1 MKKTTLSSRSGG
13 FFSCSVL
20 KNSAVLLLLLA
31 AATIQAAKVGSV
43 NFDQPG
49 AGSRFPESGLLPMV
63 KLHPGSEYDRCTL
76 DEDVKRLQKT
86 GNFADVV
93 GEAVENKDGKI
104 DVTFKLKMHARI
116 TNLDFDGNA
125 KFATHDLA
133 RELTLRTGD
142 IINDHRLQES
152 ANNLRKFYLD
162 RGYRD
167 ATVTPSVIPD
177 GDNGVSLL
185 FKIKENLRLKVHDV
199 NFEGAELFSQRDL
212 RGSIANQYSYWN
224 WLPFINDFLN
234 QGLLDRHELTIDRA
248 RVLEKYQNK
257 GYLDA
262 KIISVDTVPVE
273 DDPEYVDITFKIEEG
288 EPYTVSAIT
297 FSGAEKF
304 PAEVLDKEVVL
315 EVGKTF
321 SLSEEQ
327 KSIQNIISLY
337 ETLGYCDISCR
348 AVRTENYQDHTVSI
362 DFVIREGRIYHVRD
376 VIISG
381 NTDTKDK
388 VLRRELA
395 IQPGD
400 PVDRNRIDI
409 SRRRLTGMGYFTRV
423 EAEAVNADALDEK
436 DVHIT
441 VEEKKERY
449 HLRIG
454 GGVSDVNSLFGM
466 AEISSD
472 NFDILNP
479 GNWFY
484 GGGQR
489 LRVQG
494 ILGVEN
500 AGYNIDF
507 VEPWLFDIP
516 LRFELS
522 SYMTFSEYD
531 EYDEWRVGAR
541 TSFQHKIFDDFTTI
555 SAGYKFEVVRIHNI
569 SNRMKGYFKAN
580 DLDGYFT
587 VGQLSV
593 SLNRD
598 TRDSL
603 IDPTE
608 GYNINLFGSISPRAL
623 GTSSDYYRLEAKASY
638 YVNFFD
644 KAIIAMVGAKIGTV
658 APFNRNNINDVPIFE
673 RYFLGGGDSLR
684 GFDYRSVGPHS
695 CGRNVGGQT
704 MLLMTAEVSHP
715 IWGPVRGAFFVDAG
729 NAWRNSWSMD
739 FAGINIGAGY
749 GLRIKLPSINV
760 PIKLDL
766 AYPILD
772 NTEHRSRK
780 IRLHFNVG
788 FTF

>member
-1 MKKTTLSSRSGG
+1 MKNTKHSSVSGVFQTMKLAAVSILLLTTL
-13 FFSCSVL
+13 
-20 KNSAVLLLLLA
+20 LL
-31 AATIQAAKVGSV
+31 QAAKVGSV
-43 NFDQPG
+43 RFDQPG
-49 AGSRFPESGLLPMV
+49 SGSRFPESGLVPMV
-63 KLHPGSEYDRCTL
+63 KLHPGIEYDRRTL

-93 GEAVENKDGKI
+93 GEAVENKDGLI
-104 DVTFKLKMHARI
+104 DVTFKLKMHSRI
-116 TNLDFDGNA
+116 TKLDFSGNE

-133 RELTLRTGD
+133 QELTLNVGD
-142 IINDHRLQES
+142 IINDQRLQES
-152 ANNLRKFYLD
+152 ANNLRKFYME

-167 ATVTPSVIPD
+167 ATVTPAVIPD
-177 GDNGVSLL
+177 GENGVSLL
-185 FKIKENLRLKVHDV
+185 FKIKENLRLKVNDV
-199 NFEGAELFSQRDL
+199 NFEGAKLFSRRDL
-212 RGSIANQYSYWN
+212 RNSIANQYSYWN
-224 WLPFINDFLN
+224 LLPFVNDFLN
-234 QGLLDRHELTIDRA
+234 RGLLDRHELNIDRA
-248 RVLEKYQNK
+248 RIVEKYQNE

-262 KIISVDTVPVE
+262 KVVSVDTVPVA
-273 DDPEYVDITFKIEEG
+273 DDPEYVDITFTIDEG

-297 FSGAEKF
+297 ISGAEKF
-304 PAEVLDKEVVL
+304 TPADLDREIVLKS
-315 EVGKTF
+315 GKTF
-321 SLSEEQ
+321 SLAEEQ

-337 ETLGYCDISCR
+337 ETLGYCDVNCR
-348 AVRTENYQDHTVSI
+348 AVRTENYLDHTVAI

-381 NTDTKDK
+381 NTETKDK

-409 SRRRLTGMGYFTRV
+409 SRRRLAGMGYFTRV
-423 EAEAVNADALDEK
+423 EADAINADALDEK
-436 DVHIT
+436 DVRIT

-449 HLRIG
+449 HLRLG
-454 GGVSDVNSLFGM
+454 GGVSDINSVFGM
-466 AEISSD
+466 AEISCD

-489 LRVQG
+489 MRIQG
-494 ILGVEN
+494 IFGLDN

-541 TSFQHKIFDDFTTI
+541 TSLQHKIFDDFTTI

-569 SNRMKGYFKAN
+569 SRKMKSYFKEN

-593 SLNRD
+593 SISRD

-603 IDPTE
+603 TDPTE
-608 GYNINLFGSISPRAL
+608 GYHISLFGSISPRAL
-623 GTSSDYYRLEAKASY
+623 GTSSDYYRLEAKGSY
-638 YVNFFD
+638 YISFFD
-644 KAIIAMVGAKIGTV
+644 KAIVAMVGAKIGTV
-658 APFNRNNINDVPIFE
+658 SPFNRNNLNDVPIFE
-673 RYFLGGGDSLR
+673 RYFLGGGDTLR

-695 CGRNVGGQT
+695 CGENVGGQT
-704 MLLMTAEVSHP
+704 MLLMTAEISHP

-729 NAWRNSWSMD
+729 NAWRNSWSMNIAD
-739 FAGINIGAGY
+739 INIGAGY
-749 GLRIKLPSINV
+749 GLRIKLPNINV

-766 AYPILD
+766 AYPVLD
-772 NTEHRSRK
+772 NTEDESRK
-780 IRLHFNVG
+780 LRLHFNVG